1 MAQYNRNCVE
11 MQFWKEDGDMAECP
25 FCKIPSEKMVAH
37 DALTFT
43 VRDTL
48 PVSPG
53 HTLILPKRHIAGIFE
68 ATKEEVAALWEA
80 VQQARAQLLKEFS
93 PDGFNIGIND
103 GLASGQTILHL
114 HIHII
119 PRYKGDMPDPRG
131 GIRWIFPEKAIY
143 WKD

>member
-1 MAQYNRNCVE
+1 MTS
-11 MQFWKEDGDMAECP
+11 CP
-25 FCKIPSEKMVAH
+25 FCSMAPDKIIAQNS
-37 DALTFT
+37 LSFT

-53 HTLILPKRHIAGIFE
+53 HTLILPKRHIASIFD
-68 ATKEEVAALWEA
+68 ATEDEVAALWDA
-80 VQQARAQLLKEFS
+80 LQGARNELLNEFS

-114 HIHII
+114 HIHLI
-119 PRYKGDMPDPRG
+119 PRYQGDMPDPRG
-131 GIRWIFPEKAIY
+131 GIRWIFPDKAVY

>member
-1 MAQYNRNCVE
+1 
-11 MQFWKEDGDMAECP
+11 MAECP
-25 FCKIPSEKMVAH
+25 FCTLTPEKMIAQ

-68 ATKEEVAALWEA
+68 ATKDEVAALWKA
-80 VQQARAQLLKEFS
+80 VQHARAGLIKEYS

-114 HIHII
+114 HIHLI

-131 GIRWIFPEKAIY
+131 GIRWIFPEKAKY